1 MTMDQNEPNKLQG
14 TGRLSGKF
22 ALVTGGGSGIGRAA
36 CQVFAREG
44 ATVAVV
50 DVNDTG
56 AAETVQSLQ
65 KHGLYPHKSYVTDVT
80 SANAVSR
87 LVESVRADYS
97 VVPDVVLA
105 SQGVQTHTAF
115 LDMDEETFDRIVNV
129 SLKGTF
135 LVVQAFSRLMVEN
148 KITGGSIITMGSLR
162 AAQGSAFHSHYAAS
176 KGGVVSLTKSV
187 ALELA
192 KYNIRCNV
200 VNPGAIT
207 TPLQQQDFVPEEEMP
222 KRIQAIPLR
231 RYGDPIEVAN
241 LCLFLAS
248 DESSYMTG
256 QAVDITGGR

>member
-1 MTMDQNEPNKLQG
+1 MNQNDPNLLEG

-50 DVNDTG
+50 DINDTG
-56 AAETVQSLQ
+56 AEETVQSLP
-65 KHGLYPHKSYVTDVT
+65 KRGPYPHKSYVIDVT
-80 SANAVSR
+80 SADAISR

-97 VVPDVVLA
+97 VVPDVILA

-115 LDMDEETFDRIVNV
+115 LDMDEETFDKIISVN
-129 SLKGTF
+129 LKGTF
-135 LVVQAFSRLMVEN
+135 LVVQAFSRLMVES
-148 KITGGSIITMGSLR
+148 KVPGGSIITMGSLR

-176 KGGVVSLTKSV
+176 KGGIVSLTKSV

-192 KYNIRCNV
+192 KFNIRCNV

-207 TPLQQQDFVPEEEMP
+207 TPLQLQDFVPEGEMP